1 MVKVRHHS
9 LGLLQV
15 LDGPH
20 PFGDAPESV
29 REPPGKE
36 GEADG
41 GQVVEVEEE
50 EGEGE
55 GGGEEEEG
63 QGVVEPPQGED
74 GEEEEGE
81 EEKVEGGKPPGLP
94 PGVAGHAVCS
104 EEGEEVGEEGK
115 PHEHPHL
122 PPPRRGAE
130 DQKGGRQ
137 GGKEAKPHGEAR
149 ERAGFNGAV
158 GQPELQRTH
167 GLHPTRRGMREACK
181 WASL

>member
-1 MVKVRHHS
+1 MKVRHHS

-63 QGVVEPPQGED
+63 PGVVEPPQGED

-122 PPPRRGAE
+122 P
-130 DQKGGRQ
+130 RQ
-137 GGKEAKPHGEAR
+137 GGGPK
-149 ERAGFNGAV
+149 
-158 GQPELQRTH
+158 
-167 GLHPTRRGMREACK
+167 TRRAAVREGRRLSPTARPGK
-181 WASL
+181 GRALTVR